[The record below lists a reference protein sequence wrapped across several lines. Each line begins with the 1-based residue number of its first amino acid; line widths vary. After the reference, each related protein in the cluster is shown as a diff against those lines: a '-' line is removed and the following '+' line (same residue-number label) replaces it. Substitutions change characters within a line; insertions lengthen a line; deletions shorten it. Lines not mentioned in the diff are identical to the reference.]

1 MSKKT
6 TEETTQQPTHVTDLL
21 VNGTTTLTAK
31 VREDF
36 DAMLK
41 EIPAEVKYSVGA
53 VGFNNDSG
61 VFTLRVDILKD

>member
-6 TEETTQQPTHVTDLL
+6 TEETTQQPAHVADLL
-21 VNGTTTLTAK
+21 LNGTTTLTAK

-41 EIPAEVKYSVGA
+41 EIPTEVKYSVGA

-61 VFTLRVDILKD
+61 VFTLRVDIVKD